1 MATDSRADEA
11 AGSVRR
17 AVGPVVSALSKAVFG
32 VCAVA
37 TGVLALLVA
46 AGGGTAGSG
55 TAFVLLGAVALLV
68 GLVTIRRLPKPDTES
83 ADGDEPR

>member
-1 MATDSRADEA
+1 MATDSRADDA

-17 AVGPVVSALSKAVFG
+17 AVDPVVSALAKAVFG

-37 TGVLALLVA
+37 TGVLALFVA

-55 TAFVLLGAVALLV
+55 TAFVVVGVVALLV
-68 GLVTIRRLPKPDTES
+68 GIVTIRRLPKPDAES
-83 ADGDEPR
+83 TDVDEPR